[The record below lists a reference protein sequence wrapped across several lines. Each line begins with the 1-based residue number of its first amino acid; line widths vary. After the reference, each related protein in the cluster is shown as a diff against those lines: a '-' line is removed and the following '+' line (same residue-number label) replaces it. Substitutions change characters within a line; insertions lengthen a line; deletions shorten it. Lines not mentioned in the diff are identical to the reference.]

1 METNGK
7 LFNHKYQLN
16 VNKLNLNFNEIL
28 KYLSLFIL
36 DFNRFIFLN
45 NKICIDSLIS
55 LFIRSKLIHILI
67 DLSQM
72 QPKSNNIRMLSLKS
86 VHSIIWIMN
95 KKYVLILKHSQLPF
109 LPFIKC
115 NYINYEHYQINN
127 NLYTKQKLV
136 MVIFHLVVHWF
147 VCLVNQV
154 LQNNCSYIIIILY
167 QIMVQEMW
175 L

>member
-72 QPKSNNIRMLSLKS
+72 QPKSNNIKISTFNHMD
-86 VHSIIWIMN
+86 
-95 KKYVLILKHSQLPF
+95 
-109 LPFIKC
+109 
-115 NYINYEHYQINN
+115 YE
-127 NLYTKQKLV
+127 
-136 MVIFHLVVHWF
+136 
-147 VCLVNQV
+147 
-154 LQNNCSYIIIILY
+154 
-167 QIMVQEMW
+167 
-175 L
+175 